1 MTVIVP
7 DSNFMA
13 SPSFLVIILFIVILQ
28 LRERKMNLRK
38 LIIMPVILS
47 LVTLPAVYIEM
58 YSVFNVAV
66 IFVGLLIGVLMGY
79 LIAKFM
85 EVKIHE
91 DGSMILKGSLIA
103 VLMWAAIIAIKIYGR
118 NVISSMGLINLNLL
132 TSMFLIMTVG
142 AMISR
147 RIFVYWKFIN
157 FKKNNVSSKA
167 DSIIEKVND

>member
-13 SPSFLVIILFIVILQ
+13 SPSFLIIILFIVVLQ

-47 LVTLPAVYIEM
+47 LFTLPAVYIEM
-58 YSVFNVAV
+58 YSVFNVA
-66 IFVGLLIGVLMGY
+66 IILVGLVVGILLGY
-79 LIAKFM
+79 VIAKFM

-91 DGSMILKGSLIA
+91 DGSMILKGSLLA
-103 VLMWAAIIAIKIYGR
+103 VLLWAAIIVVKIYGR
-118 NVISSMGLINLNLL
+118 DVVSSMRLLDLNLL

-147 RIFVYWKFIN
+147 RIFIYRKYIN
-157 FKKNNVSSKA
+157 FKKNRVQKS
-167 DSIIEKVND
+167 DSIN

>member
-13 SPSFLVIILFIVILQ
+13 SPSFLIIILLIVLLQ

-38 LIIMPVILS
+38 LIVMPVILA
-47 LVTLPAVYIEM
+47 LFTLPAVYVEM
-58 YSVFNVAV
+58 YSIFNVAV
-66 IFVGLLIGVLMGY
+66 IFVGLLIGILMGY

-91 DGSMILKGSLIA
+91 DGSMILKGSLLA

-118 NVISSMGLINLNLL
+118 DVIGGMRLIDLNLL
-132 TSMFLIMTVG
+132 TSAFLIMTVG

-147 RIFVYWKFIN
+147 RVFVYWKYMN
-157 FKKNNVSSKA
+157 FKKNRVAPKA
-167 DSIIEKVND
+167 TD

>member
-132 TSMFLIMTVG
+132 TSIFLIMTQ
-142 AMISR
+142 R
-147 RIFVYWKFIN
+147 
-157 FKKNNVSSKA
+157 
-167 DSIIEKVND
+167 

>member
-13 SPSFLVIILFIVILQ
+13 SPSFLIVILFIVVLQ

-47 LVTLPAVYIEM
+47 LFTLPAVYMEM
-58 YSVFNVAV
+58 YSVFNVA
-66 IFVGLLIGVLMGY
+66 IILVGLLVGILFGY
-79 LIAKFM
+79 VIARFM

-91 DGSMILKGSLIA
+91 DGSMILKGSLLA
-103 VLMWAAIIAIKIYGR
+103 VLLWAAIIVVKIYGR
-118 NVISSMGLINLNLL
+118 DVVSSMRLLDLNLL

-147 RIFVYWKFIN
+147 RIFIYRKYIN
-157 FKKNNVSSKA
+157 FKKNRVQKS
-167 DSIIEKVND
+167 DSIN

>member
-13 SPSFLVIILFIVILQ
+13 SPSFLIVILFIVVLQ

-47 LVTLPAVYIEM
+47 LFTLPAVYIEM
-58 YSVFNVAV
+58 YSVFNVA
-66 IFVGLLIGVLMGY
+66 IILVGLVVGILFGY
-79 LIAKFM
+79 VIAKFM

-91 DGSMILKGSLIA
+91 DGSMILKGSLLA
-103 VLMWAAIIAIKIYGR
+103 VLLWAAIIVVKIYGR
-118 NVISSMGLINLNLL
+118 DVVSSMRLLDLNLL

-147 RIFVYWKFIN
+147 RIFIYRKYIN
-157 FKKNNVSSKA
+157 FKKNKVQKP
-167 DSIIEKVND
+167 DSIN

>member
-13 SPSFLVIILFIVILQ
+13 SPSFLIVILFIVLLQ

-38 LIIMPVILS
+38 LIIMPVILAFF
-47 LVTLPAVYIEM
+47 TIPAVYVEM
-58 YSVFNVAV
+58 FSVFNVAI
-66 IFVGLLIGVLMGY
+66 IFIGLLIGILMGY

-85 EVKIHE
+85 EVKVHE
-91 DGSMILKGSLIA
+91 DGSMILKGSLLA
-103 VLMWAAIIAIKIYGR
+103 VLMWAAIIIIKIYGR
-118 NVISSMGLINLNLL
+118 DVIGGMRLMDLNLL

-147 RIFVYWKFIN
+147 RVFIYRRYLN
-157 FKKNNVSSKA
+157 FKKNATLKTELN
-167 DSIIEKVND
+167 